1 MKKTKLPAS
10 CAVLLALVMGGPVA
24 VLAQAYPTKP
34 IRLVVPYPPGGGT
47 DIIGRTV
54 AQKLTDAFAQQV
66 VVDNRGGAGGTI
78 GTEIVAKSAADGY
91 TILMAP
97 TSHVINPSIYG
108 KLPYDTARDFMPITL
123 AASATIVLAAHPSLP
138 VKSVK
143 ELIAYAKANPGKI
156 NFGSA
161 GNGTVFH
168 LAGEL
173 FKRQAGI
180 DMVHVPFKGGG
191 PTIANLVGGQVALAF
206 ETMLA
211 LSPHIKANRVRALA
225 VTGAKRSS
233 VMPDLPTIA
242 ELGFPGIVAENW
254 YGFYAPT
261 GTPKV
266 VIAKLNAEIV
276 KALRRSDVKQR
287 FQGLGT
293 EVVGSTPEALGDYV
307 RQEMAKWSKT
317 AKEAGARID

>member
-1 MKKTKLPAS
+1 MKH
-10 CAVLLALVMGGPVA
+10 VLLICFFFGALGIA
-24 VLAQAYPTKP
+24 VSGAYSQSYPTKP
-34 IRLVVPYPPGGGT
+34 IRLIVPYPPGGGT

-54 AQKLTDAFAQQV
+54 ARKLSDVFGQQV

-78 GTEIVAKSAADGY
+78 GTEIVAKSPADGY

-97 TSHVINPSIYG
+97 TSHVINPSIYS
-108 KLPYDTARDFMPITL
+108 KLPYDTAKDFIPITL
-123 AASATIVLAAHPSLP
+123 AASATIVLASHPSLP

-143 ELIAYAKANPGKI
+143 ELIAYAKRKPGQI

-168 LAGEL
+168 LTGEL

-180 DMVHVPFKGGG
+180 DMIHVPFKGGG
-191 PTIANLVGGQVALAF
+191 PTVANLVGGQVSLAF

-211 LSPHIKANRVRALA
+211 LSPHIKAGKVRGLA
-225 VTGAKRSS
+225 VTSAQRST
-233 VMPDLPTIA
+233 VMPELPTIA
-242 ELGFPGIVAENW
+242 ELGFPDIVAENW

-261 GTPKV
+261 GTAKAV
-266 VIAKLNAEIV
+266 VTKLSTEIAKIL
-276 KALRRSDVKQR
+276 KQRDVKET

-293 EVVGSTPEALGDYV
+293 EVVGSTPEQLGDYV
-307 RQEMAKWSKT
+307 RKELAKWSKT
-317 AKEAGARID
+317 AKEAGARVD